1 MMSFEEAMQTVF
13 DLASDNALDGHDE
26 GEELYEEQER
36 QQEALDIVY
45 DFINNEESAFR
56 E

>member
-1 MMSFEEAMQTVF
+1 MMSFEEAIQTVY
-13 DLASDNALDGHDE
+13 DLANENALEGLEEGDE
-26 GEELYEEQER
+26 LFEEQER
-36 QQEALDIVY
+36 QQEALDLVY